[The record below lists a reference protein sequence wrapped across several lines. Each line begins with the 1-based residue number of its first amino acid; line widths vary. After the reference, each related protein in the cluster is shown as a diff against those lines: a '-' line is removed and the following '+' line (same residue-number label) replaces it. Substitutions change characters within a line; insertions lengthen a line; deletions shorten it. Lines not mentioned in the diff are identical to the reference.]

1 MSQENTE
8 LLPIQEVTIEVF
20 NKDNLKEIVTRI
32 EKEALSFVFDPE
44 TRKGREEI
52 GSLARKVS
60 SSKTKIDEV
69 GKEMVAEWKSKAK
82 KVDELRRFARERLEE
97 VRDKVLEP
105 RTQWEIKEEKR
116 MSDRVRTIEGI
127 KELSI
132 LPGLT
137 SADDITMRLKRVAEL
152 QDSIDDWMEFSKNA
166 EEAVESSVKKLTE
179 ALEVVKKQESEQ
191 KELEALRKEKED
203 REAKELEA
211 KRLKEEQE
219 RMEQFKKEAEEK
231 AKREAEESQKRK
243 EAEAKAKAEAEAGIA
258 KARAANREHRA
269 KINRQAVEDIINIVA
284 GSVDGVKNPEL
295 LSQEIVRAIALAQIR
310 NVVIEY

>member
-243 EAEAKAKAEAEAGIA
+243 EAEAKAKAEAEAGLA

-284 GSVDGVKNPEL
+284 SSVDGVKNPEL